1 MKNNESEQI
10 NILGE
15 PKIVSMKD
23 FFMLSMEYQIPPY
36 QRQYTWGVRQVQ
48 DFWQDIFKTVDFE
61 FSQSKFDIKK
71 LREHFLG
78 NVFLRTQKGSNLI
91 EIVDGQQRITTSF
104 LMVFALLNLIN
115 DYSNKNELVEEYSYE
130 FKRYSEDLKRIL
142 YPNPNKNKLR
152 LKLGEIDNEYF
163 INIASMTKKGDF
175 DFETPEKNLSSKRI
189 IERNYLIIVQLVE
202 NKLLELELITKKH
215 YADGKTSVS
224 IDRLRSILLIIEAIL
239 FALEETLIITYNYIT
254 GDDGDTFLMFEAINA
269 RGKPLSQ
276 IDTIKNHIFN
286 IAFHGDPNS
295 GNNLYEMAKA
305 SWKNLIMTHD
315 EKAEDL
321 LYYFFAVEFS
331 TSKITQDRLYEFVV
345 DYIEDSTNSP
355 ASEVNNILVRLND
368 YIKVFKL
375 ALNPNAFLFKQTFPN
390 VTNERLIS
398 KINQE
403 IQFINKH
410 EIMMPIILKIL
421 FDLHRNKIDI
431 LSVSSIINST
441 VNLFIH
447 IQLDENSISKYIDLI
462 PRFARE
468 ISNNQE
474 EKSLINTIKDHISKY
489 DNQTYQKLLYDL
501 GDKDRII
508 EKITRSRNEPVNKLI
523 LTKYEISLRGT
534 AEPILDS
541 GIFWL
546 EHIFP
551 KRYFSSVY
559 WQSIYNSYLINEL
572 EKGYDESQISKEFF
586 DRFIQNIGN
595 MVVILDTV
603 NSEVGIK
610 PYSEKINVYR
620 RNDGYSLR
628 ELVNGYGDGDF
639 TTDSIKNRSIELA
652 KKIYDTQLL
661 RID

>member
-1 MKNNESEQI
+1 MKKDSPDQI
-10 NILGE
+10 KILGNPE
-15 PKIVSMKD
+15 IVSMKE
-23 FFMLSMEYQIPPY
+23 FFMLANEFQIPPY
-36 QRQYTWGVRQVQ
+36 QRQYTWGVRQVK

-61 FSQSKFDIKK
+61 FSESKLGVTI

-78 NVFLRTQKGSNLI
+78 NLFLRTQMGSSAI

-104 LMVFALLNLIN
+104 LMVFTLLNLLN
-115 DYSNKNELVEEYSYE
+115 DFSNKNEIDDDYAIE
-130 FKRYSEDLKRIL
+130 FKRYSEELRRIL
-142 YPNPNKNKLR
+142 YPLLNKNKLR

-163 INIASMTKKGDF
+163 TNIATITRKGDF
-175 DFETPEKNLSSKRI
+175 DFETPEKDLSTKRI

-202 NKLLELELITKKH
+202 EKLLELDEITKKF
-215 YADGKTSVS
+215 YGDGKTSVS
-224 IDRLRSILLIIEAIL
+224 IDRLRSIILIIEAIL
-239 FALEETLIITYNYIT
+239 FAIESTLVVTYNYIT

-276 IDTIKNHIFN
+276 IDTIKNHLFG

-295 GNNLYEMAKA
+295 ENNLYEMAKA
-305 SWKNLIMTHD
+305 TWKNLIMTHD

-345 DYIEDSTNSP
+345 DYIEDSNISP

-375 ALNPNAFLFKQTFPN
+375 VKHPNAFLFKQIFPN
-390 VTNERLIS
+390 VTNEKLIS

-403 IQFINKH
+403 IQFINNH
-410 EIMMPIILKIL
+410 EIMMPMVLKVL
-421 FDLHRNKIDI
+421 FDLLRNKIDI
-431 LSVSSIINST
+431 LSVSTIINSA

-489 DNQTYQKLLYDL
+489 DNATYQKLIYDL
-501 GDKDRII
+501 SDRDRII
-508 EKITRSRNEPVNKLI
+508 EKITRSRNESINKLI

-541 GIFWL
+541 GVFWL

-551 KRYFSSVY
+551 KKYSSSVY
-559 WQSIYNSYLINEL
+559 WQSIFNTYLINEL
-572 EKGYDESQISKEFF
+572 DKGYDESQISKEFF
-586 DRFIQNIGN
+586 DRYIQNIGN

-603 NSEVGIK
+603 NTEVGIK
-610 PYSEKINVYR
+610 PFSEKLTVYR

-628 ELVNGYGDGDF
+628 ELVNGYGEGDF
-639 TTDSIKNRSIELA
+639 TTESIRDRSLNLAEKIFDSNLL
-652 KKIYDTQLL
+652 KID
-661 RID
+661 